1 MDDDLFLSGR
11 EHTSISMRSP
21 SGMDGGLVNDHKDT
35 QYNFLEPLDK
45 AYECP
50 VCCEVLNHPVLFEKC
65 GHRCC
70 ANCLGEVMRG
80 GGKCPI
86 DQTVIDRD
94 RDVMPDNVFQQEID
108 LLQLK
113 CSFVDRGCSWYGT
126 MKDIKA
132 HLDDCKFVPV
142 MCPKRCGKELEK
154 SMLRAHL
161 QEDCPKREVKC
172 DFCNIPITV
181 EQEESHLTVC
191 GKFMIPCPNECKKG
205 EIPREEL
212 QDHLENKCPQQQVP
226 CPFHDAGCEFMSK
239 RKHLHKHIKDDPI
252 QHLAMACDVII
263 KHKKVLDDN
272 DKLLTKHSDSIQIM
286 ERKVSTLEKLYGC
299 QLVWKIEK
307 WEYKMEEA
315 KLGRKTTIFS
325 PPFLTARHGYK
336 MAMSICPYGDGRAR
350 GKFLSIFICICK
362 GEYDAL
368 LGWPFCHRISFTLVD
383 QCQDP
388 AARRNVTYSIKPNI
402 IRDNKA
408 FLGRPIG
415 ERNASFGAQKFV
427 ELEVIKEK
435 DYIRD
440 DCVFIKCTI
449 DSDDMILL

>member
-1 MDDDLFLSGR
+1 MEDDFFLTGR
-11 EHTSISMRSP
+11 EGTPFSMASP
-21 SGMDGGLVNDHKDT
+21 MGMEGGLINGHTDT
-35 QYNFLEPLDK
+35 QYNFLVPLDK

-50 VCCEVLNHPVLFEKC
+50 ICWNVLRHPVLLEKC

-70 ANCLGEVMRG
+70 ASCLPEIMRG
-80 GGKCPI
+80 GGKCPL
-86 DQTVIDRD
+86 DEKPIDRD
-94 RDVMPDNVFQQEID
+94 RDVIPDHEFQKEIGQ
-108 LLQLK
+108 LQLK
-113 CSFVDRGCSWYGT
+113 CSYVDKGCTWYGQ

-132 HLDDCKFVPV
+132 HLEDCKYVV
-142 MCPKRCGKELEK
+142 VSCPKRCGLELEK
-154 SMLRAHL
+154 AKLRRHL
-161 QEDCPKREVKC
+161 QDECPKREISC
-172 DFCNIPITV
+172 DFCSMPIPFD
-181 EQEESHLTVC
+181 QEEAHLQVC
-191 GKFMIPCPNECKKG
+191 GRFLIPCPNDCKKG
-205 EIPREEL
+205 EIPREEM

-226 CPFHDAGCEFMSK
+226 CPFHDAGCDFMSK

-252 QHLAMACDVII
+252 QHLAMACDIII
-263 KHKKVLDDN
+263 KHSKTLEENEKR
-272 DKLLTKHSDSIQIM
+272 LTKHTENIQTM
-286 ERKVSTLEKLYGC
+286 EKKVSTLEKLYGC

-307 WEYKMEEA
+307 WGNKMEEA
-315 KLGRKTTIFS
+315 KLGRRTTIFS

-350 GKFLSIFICICK
+350 GRFLSIFICICK

-368 LGWPFCHRISFTLVD
+368 LTWPFCHRIYFTLVD

-388 AARRNVTYSIKPNI
+388 AARRNVTYTIKPNTI
-402 IRDNKA
+402 KDNKA

-427 ELEVIKEK
+427 ELDVLKEM

-449 DSDDMILL
+449 DSDEMVLL